1 MTGDRSRP
9 GAGSKDDARSRP
21 PCVLH
26 LDLGRVSLCDVR
38 AWAIVCPVSVREEY
52 DRRVAALV
60 GVVVEGVEY
69 WDVRNFSDEP
79 REWDHGDWHHAVM
92 GVDLTTSSGPVAVT
106 WTDTFHP
113 YGVEAFPEPMTRFFV
128 AGDAGPER
136 WPVTDHPE
144 WTTRAGQP
152 ISAVDTFWDRI
163 EYGPARYSDGR
174 IAEPART
181 VEVPVALRLAFASG
195 PVWFVAGM
203 PVEDRTAFV
212 GGDEIMV
219 VFTSET
225 MLRLGFPAGAFT
237 DALSGPR

>member
-1 MTGDRSRP
+1 M
-9 GAGSKDDARSRP
+9 
-21 PCVLH
+21 
-26 LDLGRVSLCDVR
+26 
-38 AWAIVCPVSVREEY
+38 
-52 DRRVAALV
+52 V

-69 WDVRNFSDEP
+69 WDIHNFSDEP
-79 REWDHGDWHHAVM
+79 REWDYGDWHHAVL

-106 WTDTFHP
+106 WTNTFDT
-113 YGVEAFPEPMTRFFV
+113 YGVEVFPEPMTRFLV
-128 AGDAGPER
+128 SGDDDAGPER
-136 WPVTDHPE
+136 WAVTPHPE

-152 ISAVDTFWDRI
+152 VSAVDTFWDRW

-181 VEVPVALRLAFASG
+181 VEVPVAIRLEFASG

-203 PVEDRTAFV
+203 PVEDGKTFV

-225 MLRLGFPAGAFT
+225 MLRLGFPADEFT
-237 DALSGPR
+237 ATEKQ